1 MHLIHAIVSWRN
13 TLLTIAEVA
22 KLSPFSEPQL
32 RGMIQRG
39 ELEPV
44 KVGRRL
50 LLPTEEVRR
59 KLGALFKGRAQ

>member
-1 MHLIHAIVSWRN
+1 M
-13 TLLTIAEVA
+13 LTIAEVA

-50 LLPTEEVRR
+50 FLPTEEVQR
-59 KLGALFKGRAQ
+59 KLGALFKGRIQ